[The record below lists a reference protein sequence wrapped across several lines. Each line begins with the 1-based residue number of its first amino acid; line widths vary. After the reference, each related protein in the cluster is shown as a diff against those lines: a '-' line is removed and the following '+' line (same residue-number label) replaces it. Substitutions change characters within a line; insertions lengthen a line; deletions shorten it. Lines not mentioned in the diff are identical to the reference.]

1 MPKIW
6 RKKMFLHY
14 RRILKTFFFFSK
26 QIWKYQYRY
35 LDWWMQNVNAFLA
48 LCSKSSISLQY
59 RPKTLEFF
67 ITIELVLNDLI
78 KLKKISYQYLVF
90 LSLECNIPLQEDY
103 WIWLVYITTIAYLLD
118 YSPWMDIYF
127 NYLVPFLVW
136 SYNQR
141 S

>member
-1 MPKIW
+1 
-6 RKKMFLHY
+6 MFLHY
-14 RRILKTFFFFSK
+14 RRILNTFFF
-26 QIWKYQYRY
+26 
-35 LDWWMQNVNAFLA
+35 QNKFENT
-48 LCSKSSISLQY
+48 SILIDECRMLMLFWLYVKNHPFPFNIDLKHQN
-59 RPKTLEFF
+59 FF
-67 ITIELVLNDLI
+67 KKIELVLNDLI

-90 LSLECNIPLQEDY
+90 LSLECNIPLQEDCL
-103 WIWLVYITTIAYLLD
+103 IWLVYITCAEVTIAYLLD